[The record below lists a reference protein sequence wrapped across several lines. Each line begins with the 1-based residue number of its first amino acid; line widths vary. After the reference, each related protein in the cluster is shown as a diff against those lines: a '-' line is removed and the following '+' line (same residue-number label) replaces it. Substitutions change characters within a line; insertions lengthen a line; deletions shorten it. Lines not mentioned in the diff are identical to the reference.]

1 MNDDLVIDGPLVRKT
16 ALGLFILLL
25 FSGACAWLLKEPFIR
40 MGEMFL
46 ERFGLLGLFVGTIIA
61 DTSPLPLTHE
71 PLTFIGITAGIPT
84 PTLLLTIASAS
95 IISGPIGWTCGRV
108 LVADTAFAE
117 WLDRRYAGFMGMM
130 RRNGLKAVAIA
141 ALLPIPFSLATWTA
155 GMLRLPFHKV
165 AAISLLRIVK
175 VGFYFQIL
183 KLGWLAG
190 GG

>member
-1 MNDDLVIDGPLVRKT
+1 VNDDFVIDAPLIRKT

-40 MGEMFL
+40 MGEVFL
-46 ERFGLLGLFVGTIIA
+46 DRFGLLGLFVGTIIA
-61 DTSPLPLTHE
+61 DSSPLPLTHE
-71 PLTFIGITAGIPT
+71 PLTFIGIAAGIPT
-84 PTLLLTIASAS
+84 PTLLLTITSAS
-95 IISGPIGWTCGRV
+95 ILSGPVGWTCGRL

-117 WLDRRYAGFMGMM
+117 WLERRYPGFMGVM

-141 ALLPIPFSLATWTA
+141 ALLPVPFSLATWTA

-175 VGFYFQIL
+175 VWVYFQIL

>member
-1 MNDDLVIDGPLVRKT
+1 MTEKLVIDGRLIRKT
-16 ALGLFILLL
+16 ALGLLILLV
-25 FSGACAWLLKEPFIR
+25 FSGACAWLLKDPFIR
-40 MGEMFL
+40 MGELFL
-46 ERFGLLGLFVGTIIA
+46 ERFGLLGLFVGTIIS
-61 DTSPLPLTHE
+61 DTSPLPLSHE

-84 PTLLLTIASAS
+84 TTLLLTITSAS
-95 IISGPIGWTCGRV
+95 VLSGPIGWTCGR
-108 LVADTAFAE
+108 LLLSGTSFSA
-117 WLDRRYAGFMGMM
+117 WLDRRYPGFMGMM
-130 RRNGLKAVAIA
+130 RRGGLNAVAVA

-175 VGFYFQIL
+175 VGVYFQIL

>member
-1 MNDDLVIDGPLVRKT
+1 MNDELVIDGPLIRKT

-25 FSGACAWLLKEPFIR
+25 FSGACAWLLKDPFIR
-40 MGEMFL
+40 MGEVFL

-95 IISGPIGWTCGRV
+95 ILSGPIGWTCGRV

-117 WLDRRYAGFMGMM
+117 WLDRRYPGFMGMM